1 MTEQEREARIRKAE
15 AIRYQKPMAKEL
27 NWEHIADRIYEI
39 SGECEDIRW
48 MSEDEEQLVDFL
60 DGDDEKAFEFRFA
73 FGSLAADCEQMMEDM
88 EEIRRYDFM
97 GADISDDGAP
107 LFDLFFPAV
116 GSSEDLY
123 GFDQE
128 IGDYFRLTS
137 YEMDAAMDVAK
148 KKLKR
153 LTKDQLLDLAGM
165 ALNVARNYTSIE
177 YRYNSLRDCMDILKE
192 KNSGT
197 LRIVK
202 GLEEAWQKWDRK
214 TYGGKYRCFSAEDE
228 LNRQLREIPDR
239 LWIE

>member
-1 MTEQEREARIRKAE
+1 MTEHEREARIRKAE
-15 AIRYQKPMAKEL
+15 AIRYQKPITNDL
-27 NWEHIADRIYEI
+27 NWEHITDRIYEI
-39 SGECEDIRW
+39 SGECEDVRW
-48 MSEDEEQLVDFL
+48 MSEDEEQLIDFL
-60 DGDDEKAFEFRFA
+60 DGDEEKAFEYRFA
-73 FGSLAADCEQMMEDM
+73 FGSLAADCEQMIEDM

-97 GADISDDGAP
+97 SADISDDGAP

-116 GSSEDLY
+116 GSSEEFY
-123 GFDQE
+123 GYDQE

-137 YEMDAAMDVAK
+137 YQMDAAMNVAK

-177 YRYNSLRDCMDILKE
+177 YRYNSLRECMDILKE
-192 KNSGT
+192 KNDGM

-202 GLEEAWQKWDRK
+202 GLEAAWENWCRK
-214 TYGGKYRCFSAEDE
+214 TDGGKYPCYSAEDTFDK
-228 LNRQLREIPDR
+228 QLREMPDR